1 MTMSDVGSVGVDYGG
16 GLVVEYCPDGG
27 MFEL

>member
-1 MTMSDVGSVGVDYGG
+1 MASNPVVVGVDYGG